1 MYEGSA
7 LMTLNASERT
17 AIEKALKEKRRLLQ
31 GDPVEVLIDVAESC
45 LYQYTTEVTHA
56 LSHIQQSVA
65 KMQTD
70 FGSNL
75 SLLSNACMSLET
87 RLSTLEHQIRTLN
100 PGEAVAKRL
109 TEISEAHAQRG
120 FQQGVAAA
128 RKEFMRRRGEGS
140 WGDLGGI
147 VAAVVLGVVAFVGG
161 MMVG

>member
-1 MYEGSA
+1 
-7 LMTLNASERT
+7 MTLNPFERA
-17 AIEKALKEKRRLLQ
+17 AIEQALKEKRLLLE
-31 GDPVEVLIDVAESC
+31 GDPAEMLIDVAESC

-65 KMQTD
+65 KMQSD

-87 RLSTLEHQIRTLN
+87 RLGTLEHQIRTLN

-109 TEISEAHAQRG
+109 AEISEAHAQRG

-128 RKEFMRRRGEGS
+128 RNEFMRGQREGS
-140 WGDLGGI
+140 WGDFGGI

>member
-1 MYEGSA
+1 
-7 LMTLNASERT
+7 MTFNPFERA
-17 AIEKALKEKRRLLQ
+17 AIEKALKEKRLLLE
-31 GDPVEVLIDVAESC
+31 GDPAEMLIDVAESC

-109 TEISEAHAQRG
+109 AEISEAHAQRG

-128 RKEFMRRRGEGS
+128 RNEFMRGQRAGNLGY
-140 WGDLGGI
+140 GGGI

>member
-1 MYEGSA
+1 
-7 LMTLNASERT
+7 MTLNPSERT

-65 KMQTD
+65 KMQSD

-87 RLSTLEHQIRTLN
+87 RLNGLEHQIRTLN
-100 PGEAVAKRL
+100 PGEAIAKRL

-128 RKEFMRRRGEGS
+128 RKEFMRQRGEGS
-140 WGDLGGI
+140 WGDFGGI

>member
-1 MYEGSA
+1 
-7 LMTLNASERT
+7 MTFNPFERA
-17 AIEKALKEKRRLLQ
+17 AIEKALKEKRLLLE
-31 GDPVEVLIDVAESC
+31 GDPAEMLIDVAESC

-109 TEISEAHAQRG
+109 AEISEAHAQRG

-128 RKEFMRRRGEGS
+128 RNEFMRGRREGS
-140 WGDLGGI
+140 WGYGGGI

-161 MMVG
+161 MMMG

>member
-1 MYEGSA
+1 
-7 LMTLNASERT
+7 MTLNASERT

-65 KMQTD
+65 KMQSD

-87 RLSTLEHQIRTLN
+87 RLGTLEHQIRTLN

-128 RKEFMRRRGEGS
+128 RNEFMRGQRAGS
-140 WGDLGGI
+140 WGDCGGI

>member
-1 MYEGSA
+1 
-7 LMTLNASERT
+7 MTFNPFERA
-17 AIEKALKEKRRLLQ
+17 AIEKALKEKRLLLE
-31 GDPVEVLIDVAESC
+31 GDPAEMLIDVAESC

-109 TEISEAHAQRG
+109 SEISEAHAQRG

-128 RKEFMRRRGEGS
+128 RSEFMRGRREGS
-140 WGDLGGI
+140 LGYGGGI

>member
-1 MYEGSA
+1 
-7 LMTLNASERT
+7 MTLNPFERA
-17 AIEKALKEKRRLLQ
+17 AIEKALKEKRLLLK
-31 GDPVEVLIDVAESC
+31 GDPAEMLIDVAESC

-65 KMQTD
+65 KMQSD

-109 TEISEAHAQRG
+109 AEISEAHAQRG

-128 RKEFMRRRGEGS
+128 RSEFMRWAGLAVGGGHRGQS
-140 WGDLGGI
+140 LMWLGQSE
-147 VAAVVLGVVAFVGG
+147 FVGCPNPSFRWLLI
-161 MMVG
+161 

>member
-1 MYEGSA
+1 
-7 LMTLNASERT
+7 MTFNPFERA
-17 AIEKALKEKRRLLQ
+17 AIEKVLKEKRLLLE
-31 GDPVEVLIDVAESC
+31 GDPAEMLIDVAESC

-56 LSHIQQSVA
+56 LSHIQQSIA
-65 KMQTD
+65 KMQSD

-87 RLSTLEHQIRTLN
+87 RLNTLEHQIRTLN

-128 RKEFMRRRGEGS
+128 RNEFMRGQRAGS
-140 WGDLGGI
+140 WGECGGI
-147 VAAVVLGVVAFVGG
+147 VAAMGLGVVAFVGG